1 MLQSRDVMLMENK
14 LDVENLD
21 CTQDNFDFFYWFS
34 FERRVLWCWIQQW
47 CNRKRQFWRSTS
59 GYWRDLIEQGE
70 STERPH
76 RARRPPDRLNVL
88 TGNLVDTTSVAIVE
102 TEEPT
107 AIKEALSFVNCML
120 WWQPIQSEY
129 DSLKQCQTWDLV
141 DLPSSKNMVGRKWVF
156 KHKWDADGQI
166 QQCKAFLVAHGYS
179 RKFVLTTMKFFH
191 VCQSL
196 TQSVLC

>member
-88 TGNLVDTTSVAIVE
+88 
-102 TEEPT
+102 
-107 AIKEALSFVNCML
+107 EALKKLWTTIAEALNGVNSKL
-120 WWQPIQSEY
+120 WQEASQSEY
-129 DSLKQCQTWDLV
+129 NHRVLV
-141 DLPSSKNMVGRKWVF
+141 DLHGGKNIVGSNESWSTREVLMDSSNGVW
-156 KHKWDADGQI
+156 
-166 QQCKAFLVAHGYS
+166 LV
-179 RKFVLTTMKFFH
+179 
-191 VCQSL
+191 
-196 TQSVLC
+196 